1 MDRTESLTGR
11 WIARTFAGW
20 SAGFVLAILLIVV
33 AESIGLRNVQFPL
46 ALGMGAGVG
55 QFQSRLTAIHFGVRR
70 RWILATGTGL
80 TLPFLLSDILQIV
93 GRPLPYSLASFV
105 ALGGLLTALL
115 QWPLLR
121 RALGRAAAAWVP
133 VTTAGWVSAGS
144 TVWLNEHVLPKTPGL
159 PGALQYIAV
168 VLAGGLILG
177 AAGAVVL
184 HGAVPAAAD
193 VPGVVQQ

>member
-1 MDRTESLTGR
+1 VDRTENLTGR

-33 AESIGLRNVQFPL
+33 AESIGLRDVQFPL

-55 QFQSRLTAIHFGVRR
+55 LFQSRLTGLHFGVRR
-70 RWILATGTGL
+70 RWILATAAGL
-80 TLPFLLSDILQIV
+80 TLPFLLSDILRMA
-93 GRPLPYSLASFV
+93 GRPLPYSLAGFV

-133 VTTAGWVSAGS
+133 VTTAGWMSAGS

-159 PGALQYIAV
+159 LGALQYIAV

-177 AAGAVVL
+177 AAGAVLL
-184 HGAVPAAAD
+184 HAALPATAE
-193 VPGVVQQ
+193 VSGVVQQ